1 VNNWASAQIHS
12 ISVFETLFSKLQCD
26 WLVTAL
32 YFNVSHCIAGEFDW
46 EVNLAVGIET
56 AELKSTNII
65 FACNAY

>member
-1 VNNWASAQIHS
+1 LK
-12 ISVFETLFSKLQCD
+12 TLFSKLQCD

-32 YFNVSHCIAGEFDW
+32 NFNVSGEFDW

-65 FACNAY
+65 FDCNAY